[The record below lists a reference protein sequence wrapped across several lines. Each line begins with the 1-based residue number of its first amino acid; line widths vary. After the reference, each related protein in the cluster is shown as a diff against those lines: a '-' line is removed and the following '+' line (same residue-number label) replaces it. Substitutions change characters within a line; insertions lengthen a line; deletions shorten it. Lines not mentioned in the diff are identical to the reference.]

1 MYDIINLN
9 PHDCIG
15 SSANE
20 FITGESLETYPATF
34 ARHTTDNIFIS
45 YVHVTTSD
53 GSAIVIRT
61 ISFVC
66 SNITF
71 IVGSYDPS
79 WQAEHMMQRDHIK
92 RFRYVSKD
100 ESRMETLTQIKKAI
114 SKVSDQGNAIPAVP
128 QQDSQRQAQEPAR
141 TLIQAC
147 IVLDN
152 LERMDGRTPHGP
164 TITFLTNS
172 IDQIID
178 VDATDLQGIPFL
190 SLVAADDIVKAS
202 EFLQDSASN
211 ADISFTTLKLLRD
224 PFGVFVEGQLPACI
238 TVELMCAGS
247 ESGAIL
253 LCQPA
258 IGLRIRR
265 TDCASAEEAGY
276 MSLEEL
282 VSSEAETSGYD
293 SSWRDIKPY

>member
-1 MYDIINLN
+1 MPYRAGSWLGVHDTSDELRILFVSSNMYDIINLN
-9 PHDCIG
+9 PHDCVG

-53 GSAIVIRT
+53 GSAIVVRT

-79 WQAEHMMQRDHIK
+79 WQAEHMMQRNHIK

-114 SKVSDQGNAIPAVP
+114 SEVSGQGNTITAVP
-128 QQDSQRQAQEPAR
+128 QQDSQRQAQESAR

-147 IVLDN
+147 IVLDS

-202 EFLQDSASN
+202 D
-211 ADISFTTLKLLRD
+211 
-224 PFGVFVEGQLPACI
+224 
-238 TVELMCAGS
+238 
-247 ESGAIL
+247 GAIL

-265 TDCASAEEAGY
+265 TDCASVEEAGY